1 MMLLSI
7 ILPVYNVE
15 KYVRDCVESIIN
27 QGLDSSEY
35 ELIIVNDGTEDRSM
49 FAIQDIIA
57 SHPNISVIE
66 QKNQGLSVA
75 RNNGLAIASGKYIL
89 MPDSD
94 DLLIDNSLVPLL
106 KEALATNADM
116 LIANYLEMNDEEIL
130 AIKGSHPM
138 QRELEVKEA
147 TGPDMLSEILCS
159 FYWRTLYRRE
169 FLMDNGIFFI
179 PGIRSQDVPFTNE
192 CLLKAKKCLRTPWL
206 LNIYRRGHQSASS
219 FFSVKLGRDRCVVTA
234 KVWALSELPG
244 LSLETRSKQK
254 EISFKVFY
262 HLIHATTYGHIDSM
276 AEMFQIIDYLKE
288 LAPNLHFKH
297 GMKQKTLTFMYQ
309 HMPHWLIRISFFY
322 TMLKKRIPFI

>member
-206 LNIYRRGHQSASS
+206 LNIYR
-219 FFSVKLGRDRCVVTA
+219 
-234 KVWALSELPG
+234 
-244 LSLETRSKQK
+244 
-254 EISFKVFY
+254 
-262 HLIHATTYGHIDSM
+262 
-276 AEMFQIIDYLKE
+276 
-288 LAPNLHFKH
+288 
-297 GMKQKTLTFMYQ
+297 
-309 HMPHWLIRISFFY
+309 
-322 TMLKKRIPFI
+322 